1 MPRAKIPK
9 GRASQAQVDQL
20 HGEVAASIAA
30 TFKHHR
36 KTKTLAPAAF
46 ISTALKFLDMTGSTD
61 ARRSLPKGPTALDRV
76 LADYV
81 PEDENGNPIDP
92 ATDFSTT
99 LPDRDASA
107 PIPRHPSREF
117 DD

>member
-9 GRASQAQVDQL
+9 GRASQALVDNI
-20 HGEVAASIAA
+20 HGQVAAAIDA

-46 ISTALKFLDMTGSTD
+46 IAQAIKFLEKTGSTD
-61 ARRSLPKGPTALDRV
+61 ARRTVSKVDPLAQQ
-76 LADYV
+76 LADYQQ
-81 PEDENGNPIDP
+81 EDENGNPIDP

-99 LPDRDASA
+99 LPDRDAAA
-107 PIPRHPSREF
+107 PIPRHPGREF
-117 DD
+117 DG